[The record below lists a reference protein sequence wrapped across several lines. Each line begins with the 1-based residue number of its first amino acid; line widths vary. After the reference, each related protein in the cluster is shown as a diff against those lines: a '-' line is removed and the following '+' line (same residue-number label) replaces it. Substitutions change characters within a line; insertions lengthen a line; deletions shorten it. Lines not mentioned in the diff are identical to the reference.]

1 MIKISHTQNIT
12 VRKLIEKEKSD
23 GMPFS
28 SDAGF
33 FLFSKRNN
41 IFAHPDLKMR
51 PSNEHWVPIVTSSS
65 GGRSSTC
72 LIWSTLPLLIS
83 VNPISKSSKIVVI

>member
-33 FLFSKRNN
+33 IFSQNVIIFL
-41 IFAHPDLKMR
+41 L
-51 PSNEHWVPIVTSSS
+51 T
-65 GGRSSTC
+65 
-72 LIWSTLPLLIS
+72 LI
-83 VNPISKSSKIVVI
+83 

>member
-33 FLFSKRNN
+33 FFLFSKRNN

-51 PSNEHWVPIVTSSS
+51 PSNEH
-65 GGRSSTC
+65 
-72 LIWSTLPLLIS
+72 
-83 VNPISKSSKIVVI
+83 

>member
-12 VRKLIEKEKSD
+12 VRKLIEKEKSE

-33 FLFSKRNN
+33 IYLFFFFK
-41 IFAHPDLKMR
+41 
-51 PSNEHWVPIVTSSS
+51 T
-65 GGRSSTC
+65 
-72 LIWSTLPLLIS
+72 
-83 VNPISKSSKIVVI
+83 

>member
-12 VRKLIEKEKSD
+12 VRKLIEKEKSE

-33 FLFSKRNN
+33 IYLFFFSKRNN

-51 PSNEHWVPIVTSSS
+51 PSNEH
-65 GGRSSTC
+65 
-72 LIWSTLPLLIS
+72 
-83 VNPISKSSKIVVI
+83 

>member
-33 FLFSKRNN
+33 IFFLKREHQLRFLIFSVFQSVFNLQKCPDVRISLRNN
-41 IFAHPDLKMR
+41 FCNHLVK
-51 PSNEHWVPIVTSSS
+51 V
-65 GGRSSTC
+65 
-72 LIWSTLPLLIS
+72 
-83 VNPISKSSKIVVI
+83 